1 MSDKDIL
8 NNIKKLREITGVGF
22 KDCKLAI
29 DENKGDLEK
38 SIEFLRKKGI
48 AKATKKMSRT
58 ASEGLVLVEKKG
70 EDVALIEVNSETD
83 FVAKNQEFIKFCK
96 ELSKINLEAKGE
108 LEKINE
114 SRMENKSSVKDNL
127 VNLISKIGE
136 KITIRR
142 SNFLNG
148 ADGKNYHY
156 VHSAVEKNIGK
167 IAAIVKLKNTVEGK
181 NSDIGLKLAMHIAAT
196 NPLAINKEGIKK
208 EVLNKELEIIKEELL
223 NSGKNKDIV
232 EKISAGKINKFIN
245 DNTLL
250 NQEWIIDPKKKV
262 SEILKENRIDKD
274 IEIVNF
280 IRFKVGE
287 GV

>member
-1 MSDKDIL
+1 
-8 NNIKKLREITGVGF
+8 
-22 KDCKLAI
+22 
-29 DENKGDLEK
+29 
-38 SIEFLRKKGI
+38 
-48 AKATKKMSRT
+48 
-58 ASEGLVLVEKKG
+58 
-70 EDVALIEVNSETD
+70 
-83 FVAKNQEFIKFCK
+83 
-96 ELSKINLEAKGE
+96 
-108 LEKINE
+108 
-114 SRMENKSSVKDNL
+114 MENKSSVKDNL